1 MRIGDAM
8 TESTDHI
15 ELRLMNLEQC
25 ISKNNVEMS
34 ERLTKL
40 EVKINILA
48 YLGMT
53 MLATSIGILTI
64 YFHL

>member
-1 MRIGDAM
+1 M
-8 TESTDHI
+8 TEDTDHI
-15 ELRLMNLEQC
+15 EVRLMNLEQC

>member
-1 MRIGDAM
+1 M
-8 TESTDHI
+8 TEDTNNI

-34 ERLTKL
+34 SRLTKL
-40 EVKINILA
+40 EVKLNIIA

-53 MLATSIGILTI
+53 LLATSIGILTI
-64 YFHL
+64 YLHL

>member
-1 MRIGDAM
+1 M
-8 TESTDHI
+8 TEDTDHI

-40 EVKINILA
+40 EVKLNIIA

>member
-1 MRIGDAM
+1 M
-8 TESTDHI
+8 TEDTDHI
-15 ELRLMNLEQC
+15 EVRLMNLEQC

-40 EVKINILA
+40 EVKINIIA

-53 MLATSIGILTI
+53 LLATSIGILTI
-64 YFHL
+64 YLHL